1 MEWKRDETN
10 QNKKP
15 NKWRK
20 KNSKEEEVE
29 RKSDSER
36 ANSSIFFC
44 EIKEIKKSRIDKR
57 KSYYLFDRQW
67 SQKTIKHADRY

>member
-1 MEWKRDETN
+1 M
-10 QNKKP
+10 KK
-15 NKWRK
+15 K
-20 KNSKEEEVE
+20 KFKGGGGGREKKVIVREQILS
-29 RKSDSER
+29 
-36 ANSSIFFC
+36 FFVG